1 MVFVKTTIEIPD
13 DLFRRVKIF
22 SAVKGIP
29 LKVLFAEALA
39 EKVNEPESQ
48 EAVRPWME
56 FYGKGEGFINDL
68 EEIDAV
74 IQDEFEIVNENE
86 WK

>member
-1 MVFVKTTIEIPD
+1 MKTTIEIPD
-13 DLFRRVKIF
+13 DLFRQVKIY

-39 EKVNEPESQ
+39 EKVNEPETQ

-56 FYGKGEGFINDL
+56 FYGKGREYTSELESMEGFI
-68 EEIDAV
+68 AA
-74 IQDEFEIVNENE
+74 EFETIRDED
-86 WK
+86 WQ